1 MDIYTKLAE
10 QIIKEQATIIGPV
23 AWEQAVKV
31 QGITLD
37 PQTKAITLEGDK
49 KAVIENLVK
58 QYEGL
63 FGKISIEVCRHAV
76 KDLISETPK
85 DEVPQILL

>member
-10 QIIKEQATIIGPV
+10 KIIKEQATIIGPV

-37 PQTKAITLEGDK
+37 PQTKTLTLQGDK
-49 KAVIENLVK
+49 KAIIENLVK

-63 FGKISIEVCRHAV
+63 FGQISIEVCKQAV
-76 KDLISETPK
+76 KD
-85 DEVPQILL
+85 ILS